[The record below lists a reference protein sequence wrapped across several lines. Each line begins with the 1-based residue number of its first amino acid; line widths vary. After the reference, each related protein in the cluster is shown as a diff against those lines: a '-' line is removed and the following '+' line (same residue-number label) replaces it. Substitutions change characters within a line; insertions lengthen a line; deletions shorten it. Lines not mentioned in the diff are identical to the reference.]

1 MTEFRLVPIQLILAG
16 RKSVFM
22 VFMWFES
29 VKPKLWRFM
38 QRKRNKMQTSDIQ
51 RIRKRIFQVVQLQ
64 ELSKCSILQRYS
76 QGHDQSVSQVTQRI
90 LWNLG
95 WNYLLL
101 EFCLHLLELVYLIH
115 FLDRSNSISICDSFI
130 HSMHSFV
137 LCFIFLLFSSSFSVI
152 S

>member
-95 WNYLLL
+95 WTGILDSFSWSFEFNIYLW
-101 EFCLHLLELVYLIH
+101 
-115 FLDRSNSISICDSFI
+115 FI
-130 HSMHSFV
+130 HSFNAFICFMFHLFV
-137 LCFIFLLFSSSFSVI
+137 IQQFILCHILVGSI
-152 S
+152 